1 MCPCDRLNG
10 HVCDAHCKHPD
21 VCRSRDHVD
30 LCLGQLPASRSA
42 LALFWRRGI
51 NVTPEIA
58 ATVGELEGALN
69 AARI

>member
-10 HVCDAHCKHPD
+10 VICSSHCKNPD
-21 VCRSRDHVD
+21 VCKPRDHVD

-42 LALFWRRGI
+42 LSQFWQRGI

-58 ATVGELEGALN
+58 AAVGRLEGAL
-69 AARI
+69 R